1 MFSQWSMNRATVTS
15 NTETLNSF
23 YLSPALCLSFYE
35 YLLSE
40 TLTRLYNKKI
50 PHCLW
55 AMANNWP
62 KKKLRSIRRKNT
74 ISRNEKKKKT
84 DRWKVVQTSEILEHK
99 HFLHLPKVICIFYM
113 LKKHIKIISVYWIY
127 MNVFIWYV

>member
-1 MFSQWSMNRATVTS
+1 MNRATVTS

-62 KKKLRSIRRKNT
+62 KKNALTFVKQKKKTAI
-74 ISRNEKKKKT
+74 KKKK
-84 DRWKVVQTSEILEHK
+84 K
-99 HFLHLPKVICIFYM
+99 HNF
-113 LKKHIKIISVYWIY
+113 KK
-127 MNVFIWYV
+127 